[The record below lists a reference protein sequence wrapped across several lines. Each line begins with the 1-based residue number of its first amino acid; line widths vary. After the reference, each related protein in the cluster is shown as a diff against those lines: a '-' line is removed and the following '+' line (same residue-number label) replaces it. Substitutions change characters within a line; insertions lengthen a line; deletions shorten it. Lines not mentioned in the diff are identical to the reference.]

1 MEHDCLILI
10 SGALQCISHPFRSLA
25 VPYLTKEKHREKTH
39 RKRANGILRYVFYAM
54 LLSAQALPGNGFYG
68 QVQPGLQNVY
78 QGGGGGSGGYCP
90 PVGYPPGA
98 GYGASV
104 PHYGTNQWSQGYGL
118 DQKYGDGGH
127 PAQAGGRGRG
137 GGTRGGRGA
146 MAQSHPGAPGA
157 GLQQAERNLDVSRQA
172 HQRGL
177 DAATSLAP
185 RGDTGK
191 AASVPTASVPSGAS
205 ARRNLQREMGSFTGP
220 EREERA
226 EGAAG
231 QRLIELSAPENDVAF
246 KAGHITNSL
255 LLTARMVGVTDAGDC
270 VPTMDRGPKGPFRVV
285 VSQELAARLV
295 EDGETEISVETEGE
309 ELESVTF
316 VVYPLDKFG
325 KRQDEESLNKARA
338 RTLERGERGGGGD
351 RDRTTLFFLT
361 GNDEMA
367 LEGVTSEYWKLAMQ
381 QAVQMVEAECEAC
394 ERSNWCQTLDPEF
407 RRAQNEAQLFVVRPE
422 GMTAEAF
429 YKTVHWDKIKYLVV
443 PSSPAPIKVRI
454 KREVTLEAGIK
465 ACCFQPACDTDP
477 KGYCTARSKA
487 FRGVPSGLNHAWRA
501 EKSEMKKARELQA
514 SMKREAA
521 LGEEAEER
529 RRVRAKKKNCSHWM
543 LGKCRYL
550 DPDRRPCQ
558 YGHPAFDDGTNPNCN
573 LGDACMG
580 EGTCPYNHG

>member
-1 MEHDCLILI
+1 M
-10 SGALQCISHPFRSLA
+10 
-25 VPYLTKEKHREKTH
+25 
-39 RKRANGILRYVFYAM
+39 
-54 LLSAQALPGNGFYG
+54 
-68 QVQPGLQNVY
+68 
-78 QGGGGGSGGYCP
+78 
-90 PVGYPPGA
+90 
-98 GYGASV
+98 
-104 PHYGTNQWSQGYGL
+104 
-118 DQKYGDGGH
+118 
-127 PAQAGGRGRG
+127 
-137 GGTRGGRGA
+137 
-146 MAQSHPGAPGA
+146 
-157 GLQQAERNLDVSRQA
+157 
-172 HQRGL
+172 
-177 DAATSLAP
+177 
-185 RGDTGK
+185 
-191 AASVPTASVPSGAS
+191 
-205 ARRNLQREMGSFTGP
+205 
-220 EREERA
+220 
-226 EGAAG
+226 
-231 QRLIELSAPENDVAF
+231 
-246 KAGHITNSL
+246 
-255 LLTARMVGVTDAGDC
+255 
-270 VPTMDRGPKGPFRVV
+270 
-285 VSQELAARLV
+285 
-295 EDGETEISVETEGE
+295 ETEGE

-465 ACCFQPACDTDP
+465 ACCFQPACDTDL